1 MVMKGRVEEEE
12 EEDGSRANY
21 VGENYREELEASKR
35 DTERAFGEEMA
46 YYRKQLEDGST
57 EEGR

>member
-1 MVMKGRVEEEE
+1 MKGRVEE